1 MIKVDKTTCI
11 GCGACV
17 AIDQEHFGFDG
28 DGLSDVISS
37 EPATDATR
45 EAASACPV
53 EAISIESTNE
63 AINITE
69 IESET
74 EDIAA

>member
-28 DGLSDVISS
+28 DGLSEVISN
-37 EPATDATR
+37 EPVTSATE
-45 EAASACPV
+45 EAKAACPV
-53 EAISIESTNE
+53 EAISIEDTN
-63 AINITE
+63 ATINIA
-69 IESET
+69 ET
-74 EDIAA
+74 EAQSEEIAA

>member
-1 MIKVDKTTCI
+1 MIKVDKTTCL

-28 DGLSDVISS
+28 DGLSEVISN
-37 EPATDATR
+37 EPATAATE
-45 EAASACPV
+45 EAKSACPV
-53 EAISIESTNE
+53 EAISIEDTNATISIAETE
-63 AINITE
+63 AQ
-69 IESET
+69 S

>member
-1 MIKVDKTTCI
+1 MIKVDKTACI

-17 AIDQEHFGFDG
+17 AIDQEHFSFDG
-28 DGLSDVISS
+28 DGLSDVISN

-53 EAISIESTNE
+53 EAISIESADETIKIVENK
-63 AINITE
+63 A
-69 IESET
+69 ET

>member
-17 AIDQEHFGFDG
+17 AIDPEHFGFDEN
-28 DGLSDVISS
+28 GLSDVISN
-37 EPATDATR
+37 EPTTSTA

-53 EAISIESTNE
+53 EAISIEAKKE

-69 IESET
+69 VEPQT